1 MSTQTPRPCPAQ
13 SDAAAEAIEQALALA
28 HALSPLL
35 LQDDGPAACAAA
47 LCALAEAEGLTVET
61 FALRGRAVTLVQP
74 PGRPLHEAPD
84 RLTERQIALASVL
97 RRHASW
103 TADASDVP
111 DEHGAAGL
119 ARLLPSGLWG
129 ACLSVASLLAFG
141 RDGRSR
147 LVAWIETLDDGD
159 ATAAT
164 DAAGDAAID
173 AATARLQRRLDRL
186 HLAVCGQGGV
196 PHHDGDQLLV
206 PLPLAQRGVSWFELR
221 VARQLR
227 YEQTDLSLPQP
238 NDAIEALLA
247 GIARLPDEGA
257 LPPRFGP
264 LFEGVTQGLLR
275 WATTPRGAIWSALLD
290 DDDDVRRAAMARS
303 DDATRQTLREL
314 TQPTWTLTRLDA
326 GERPDRAAQDARA
339 IVEVRIPGD
348 GDLAAVRVAFD
359 HVADGSVMV
368 RELASRP
375 GICAALDNPVRAA
388 LVRALAASG
397 LPLGVVPRQTR
408 VDEPGLLW
416 QQTAV
421 PVFGFAPVWLDVTLD
436 VDAACA
442 AGALATDD
450 AGLRWGA
457 ALFARVAGVLDG
469 RASS

>member
-35 LQDDGPAACAAA
+35 LQADGPAACAAA
-47 LCALAEAEGLTVET
+47 LRALAESEGLAVEV
-61 FALRGRAVTLVQP
+61 FALRDRDVLLLRP

-84 RLTERQIALASVL
+84 RSMERQIALAAVL
-97 RRHASW
+97 RAHPRW
-103 TADASDVP
+103 
-111 DEHGAAGL
+111 GAAATAAASASEPAL
-119 ARLLPSGLWG
+119 PRLVPSGLWG
-129 ACLSVASLLAFG
+129 ACLGVASLLAFG

-147 LVAWIETLDDGD
+147 LLGWLELPRAATAAPGVAAADGD
-159 ATAAT
+159 AAA
-164 DAAGDAAID
+164 
-173 AATARLQRRLDRL
+173 ARLQRVVDQL
-186 HLAVCGQGGV
+186 HLAICGHGGV

-206 PLPLAQRGVSWFELR
+206 PLPLAQRGASWFELR
-221 VARQLR
+221 VAQPVRA
-227 YEQTDLSLPQP
+227 EDTDLSLPRTG
-238 NDAIEALLA
+238 AAEVLLA
-247 GIARLPDEGA
+247 GLARLPDEQA

-290 DDDDVRRAAMARS
+290 DDEDLRRAALQRC
-303 DDATRQTLREL
+303 DDATRSSLRGL

-348 GDLAAVRVAFD
+348 GDLDAVRIAFD
-359 HVADGSVMV
+359 HVADGTVMV

-375 GICAALDNPVRAA
+375 PVCAAMDNPVRAA
-388 LVRALAASG
+388 LVRALAAAG
-397 LPLGVVPRQTR
+397 LPLGVVPRQTV

-416 QQTAV
+416 QQAAV
-421 PVFGFAPVWLDVTLD
+421 PVFGLAPLWTDVRID
-436 VDAACA
+436 ADAACA
-442 AGALATDD
+442 AGALDADD

-469 RASS
+469 RAG